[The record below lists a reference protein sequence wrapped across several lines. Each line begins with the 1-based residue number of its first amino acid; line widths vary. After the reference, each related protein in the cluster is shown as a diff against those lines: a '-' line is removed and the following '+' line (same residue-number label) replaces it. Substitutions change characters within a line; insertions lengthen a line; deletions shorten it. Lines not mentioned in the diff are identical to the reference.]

1 MGYCFTDEQENVR
14 IYCSDKETV
23 LENCNKRCTNADNY
37 LEGIIPMQKT
47 FPSEQHARDESE
59 MSYASSVAASLPD
72 EIQDLLDFSS
82 DDSIADPNFVPA
94 QDEKYDSFAADRNKC
109 KEKIKDEVRLQLF
122 KEFWEMGSYN
132 RRLEY
137 IAALMDVKEKSSMRI
152 RCSDPSKQR

>member
-94 QDEKYDSFAADRNKC
+94 QDEKYDSFAADSDIVERK
-109 KEKIKDEVRLQLF
+109 KEEPIQKKI
-122 KEFWEMGSYN
+122 
-132 RRLEY
+132 
-137 IAALMDVKEKSSMRI
+137 
-152 RCSDPSKQR
+152 